1 MSFID
6 PAFIQKVAP
15 SIEKAI
21 NLALSMDPVSQKKLN
36 LLQGC
41 ILEVSIT
48 TPKQTLFFGSEG
60 GKVVI
65 LPPQDSSSVCLSGN
79 AFSLIKLAN
88 YQDKTSLFKNKEIIL
103 SGDAVRAQ
111 QIQGLMGSVNI
122 DWEGILAALIGDV
135 PAHFIGT
142 SLRQSLAFGKNIS
155 QSFINDLEEF
165 IKYEV
170 RLIPSKALAKTQFEA
185 IDQLRLATDR
195 LEARLKQAF
204 KQTQKS

>member
-1 MSFID
+1 MSVID
-6 PAFIQKVAP
+6 PTLIQKVAP
-15 SIEKAI
+15 AIERAI
-21 NLALSMDPVSQKKLN
+21 NLTLSMDPVSQKKLN

-41 ILEVSIT
+41 ILEISVT
-48 TPKQTLFFGSEG
+48 TPKQTLFFGSED
-60 GKVVI
+60 GKIVI
-65 LPPQDSSSVCLSGN
+65 LPPQDSSSVCLSGS
-79 AFSLIKLAN
+79 AFSLVKLAN
-88 YQDKTSLFKNKEIIL
+88 SQEKTSLFSNQEITI

-122 DWEGILAALIGDV
+122 DWEGILATFIGDV
-135 PAHFIGT
+135 PAHLIG
-142 SLRQSLAFGKNIS
+142 SSFRQSLAFGKNIS

-195 LEARLKQAF
+195 LEARLIQAF
-204 KQTQKS
+204 KQTEKS

>member
-6 PAFIQKVAP
+6 PAVVQKAAP
-15 SIEKAI
+15 AIEKAI
-21 NLALSMDPVSQKKLN
+21 NLAISMDPASQKKLL

-41 ILEVSIT
+41 ILEVAIT
-48 TPKQTLFFGSEG
+48 SPKQTLFFGSDN

-65 LPPQDSSSVCLSGN
+65 LPPQDSSSVCLSGS
-79 AFSLIKLAN
+79 ALALIKLAN
-88 YQDKTSLFKNKEIIL
+88 TEDKTKLFKHKEISL

-111 QIQGLMGSVNI
+111 QIQGLMGSINV
-122 DWEGILAALIGDV
+122 DWEGILATFIGDV
-135 PAHFIGT
+135 PAHLIGT
-142 SLRQSLAFGKNIS
+142 SLRQSLAFGKNLS
-155 QSFINDLEEF
+155 QSFMNDLEEF

-170 RLIPSKALAKTQFEA
+170 RLIPSKAIAKTLFEA

-204 KQTQKS
+204 KQTEK

>member
-1 MSFID
+1 MSLID
-6 PAFIQKVAP
+6 PTLIQKIAP

-41 ILEVSIT
+41 ILEVAIT
-48 TPKQTLFFGSEG
+48 APQQTLFFGSID

-65 LPPQDSSSVCLSGN
+65 LPPQDSSSVCLSGR
-79 AFSLIKLAN
+79 AFAFIKLASTQN
-88 YQDKTSLFKNKEIIL
+88 KTALFKNKEITL

-122 DWEGILAALIGDV
+122 DWEGILATFIGDV

-170 RLIPSKALAKTQFEA
+170 RLIPSKAMAKNNFDA
-185 IDQLRLATDR
+185 IDQLRLAADR
-195 LEARLKQAF
+195 LEARLKLAV
-204 KQTQKS
+204 KQTKK